1 MAGDW
6 LTIVLRLAL
15 YLDLAAAFG
24 VAMFGLYA
32 LGNDERSA
40 TISRRYRV
48 LIGASAAIGIA
59 LSMWGMTVMAK
70 AMSGAQSYA
79 ELSTHVFDM
88 LITGTHMGIAWCIRI
103 LALLVCVLVAMLKL
117 NATLRFAV
125 MALSTGVA
133 LATLAWAGHGAMDDG
148 VRGYIHLASD
158 ITHLWAAGAWVGALV
173 AFLMLASHKQDVAQD
188 PVAVLSRTSNGF
200 ARIGTAI
207 VAALVVSGILN
218 YLLIV
223 GPSFDPLIS
232 TLYGRL
238 LMVKLLLF
246 AGMLALAAAN
256 RYRLSPS
263 LEAALKAG
271 NRAQA
276 VIKLRQSLE
285 SGALEGGESTP
296 HSTQRYSGGYLKPSV
311 CGQWLNQRQR

>member
-1 MAGDW
+1 M
-6 LTIVLRLAL
+6 TIVLRLAL

-32 LGNDERSA
+32 LGNDERSS

-133 LATLAWAGHGAMDDG
+133 LATLAWAGHGADG
-148 VRGYIHLASD
+148 RRRSRLHPSCVGYHAPLGSGR
-158 ITHLWAAGAWVGALV
+158 LGG
-173 AFLMLASHKQDVAQD
+173 
-188 PVAVLSRTSNGF
+188 
-200 ARIGTAI
+200 RIGGVLDAGI
-207 VAALVVSGILN
+207 PQAGCRARPGSG
-218 YLLIV
+218 
-223 GPSFDPLIS
+223 P
-232 TLYGRL
+232 
-238 LMVKLLLF
+238 
-246 AGMLALAAAN
+246 
-256 RYRLSPS
+256 
-263 LEAALKAG
+263 
-271 NRAQA
+271 
-276 VIKLRQSLE
+276 QSDVEWLC
-285 SGALEGGESTP
+285 S
-296 HSTQRYSGGYLKPSV
+296 HRYSDRGCTRREWNSQLPV
-311 CGQWLNQRQR
+311 DRRTIV

>member
-32 LGNDERSA
+32 LGNDERSS

-158 ITHLWAAGAWVGALV
+158 ITHLGSGRL
-173 AFLMLASHKQDVAQD
+173 
-188 PVAVLSRTSNGF
+188 GG
-200 ARIGTAI
+200 RIGGVLDAGI
-207 VAALVVSGILN
+207 PQAGCRARPGSG
-218 YLLIV
+218 
-223 GPSFDPLIS
+223 P
-232 TLYGRL
+232 
-238 LMVKLLLF
+238 
-246 AGMLALAAAN
+246 
-256 RYRLSPS
+256 
-263 LEAALKAG
+263 
-271 NRAQA
+271 
-276 VIKLRQSLE
+276 QSDVEWLC
-285 SGALEGGESTP
+285 S
-296 HSTQRYSGGYLKPSV
+296 HRYSDRGCTRREWNSQLPV
-311 CGQWLNQRQR
+311 DRRTIV

>member
-32 LGNDERSA
+32 LGNDERSS

-48 LIGASAAIGIA
+48 LIGASAAIGIV

-103 LALLVCVLVAMLKL
+103 LALVTCVLIAVLRM
-117 NATLRFAV
+117 NSTLRFAA
-125 MALSTGVA
+125 MAASSGVA

-158 ITHLWAAGAWVGALV
+158 ITHLWAAGAWVGALI
-173 AFLMLASHKQDVAQD
+173 AFLVLAANKPNTGQGSVEI
-188 PVAVLSRTSNGF
+188 LSRTSNGF
-200 ARIGTAI
+200 ARIGTVI
-207 VAALVVSGILN
+207 VAALVVTRALN
-218 YLLIV
+218 YLLIA
-223 GPSFDPLIS
+223 GPSLDPLFS

-238 LMVKLLLF
+238 LVGKLLLF
-246 AGMLALAAAN
+246 GGMLALAAAN
-256 RYRLSPS
+256 RFRLSPS
-263 LEAALKAG
+263 LEAALRTG
-271 NRAQA
+271 NHAHA
-276 VIKLRQSLE
+276 VVKLRQSLFTE
-285 SGALEGGESTP
+285 ATLAV
-296 HSTQRYSGGYLKPSV
+296 LVLASV
-311 CGQWLNQRQR
+311 AWLGILSPNGT

>member
-32 LGNDERSA
+32 LGNDERSS

-188 PVAVLSRTSNGF
+188 PVAVLVGR
-200 ARIGTAI
+200 RM
-207 VAALVVSGILN
+207 AL
-218 YLLIV
+218 
-223 GPSFDPLIS
+223 
-232 TLYGRL
+232 
-238 LMVKLLLF
+238 
-246 AGMLALAAAN
+246 LA
-256 RYRLSPS
+256 
-263 LEAALKAG
+263 
-271 NRAQA
+271 
-276 VIKLRQSLE
+276 
-285 SGALEGGESTP
+285 
-296 HSTQRYSGGYLKPSV
+296 
-311 CGQWLNQRQR
+311 

>member
-32 LGNDERSA
+32 LGNDERSS

-218 YLLIV
+218 YLLIA

-238 LMVKLLLF
+238 LMVKLLRPISGV
-246 AGMLALAAAN
+246 ARRM
-256 RYRLSPS
+256 PS
-263 LEAALKAG
+263 
-271 NRAQA
+271 Q
-276 VIKLRQSLE
+276 
-285 SGALEGGESTP
+285 P
-296 HSTQRYSGGYLKPSV
+296 PP
-311 CGQWLNQRQR
+311 

>member
-1 MAGDW
+1 
-6 LTIVLRLAL
+6 
-15 YLDLAAAFG
+15 
-24 VAMFGLYA
+24 
-32 LGNDERSA
+32 
-40 TISRRYRV
+40 
-48 LIGASAAIGIA
+48 
-59 LSMWGMTVMAK
+59 
-70 AMSGAQSYA
+70 
-79 ELSTHVFDM
+79 
-88 LITGTHMGIAWCIRI
+88 
-103 LALLVCVLVAMLKL
+103 
-117 NATLRFAV
+117 

-218 YLLIV
+218 YLLIA

-238 LMVKLLLF
+238 LMVKLLL
-246 AGMLALAAAN
+246 
-256 RYRLSPS
+256 S
-263 LEAALKAG
+263 
-271 NRAQA
+271 QA
-276 VIKLRQSLE
+276 CWR
-285 SGALEGGESTP
+285 
-296 HSTQRYSGGYLKPSV
+296 
-311 CGQWLNQRQR
+311 WLLPIGIG